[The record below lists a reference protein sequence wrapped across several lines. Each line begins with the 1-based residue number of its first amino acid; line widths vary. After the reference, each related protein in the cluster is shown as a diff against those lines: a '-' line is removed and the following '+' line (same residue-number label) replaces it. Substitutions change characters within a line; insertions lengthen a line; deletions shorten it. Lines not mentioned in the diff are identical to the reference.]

1 MSYQSKSDAVLGVQL
16 KVQEVCV
23 KLGDAQLVSVS
34 GLVATIQ
41 LGEAIAEVRAA
52 LHLDDSAGTVA
63 PVAAAN
69 RAISGSTVA
78 LTLAA
83 ALTAA
88 DSIVLK
94 YVIAE

>member
-1 MSYQSKSDAVLGVQL
+1 MSYESKNDAVLGVQL

-34 GLVATIQ
+34 GLVATVN
-41 LGEAIAEVRAA
+41 LGESISEIRAA
-52 LHLDDSAGTVA
+52 LHLDDSAGTIA
-63 PVAAAN
+63 PVAVAN
-69 RAISGSTVA
+69 RSVSGSSVA

-88 DSIVLK
+88 DCIILK